1 MEYQRSRHKIAF
13 LAALILSILLVSCNE
28 AKTTPARTINAS
40 VLVELNQHEPRWFR
54 DVKISTG
61 TNGYQLLEIV
71 TNQQI
76 KSKWY
81 PQYNAHFVTSVFG
94 IENENSVYWA
104 IYVWDEQFSTWR
116 LSTSSADALV
126 VEDGQII
133 AWARIDPQSEK
144 YKHPSSTP

>member
-1 MEYQRSRHKIAF
+1 MKHQRSRYKTAF
-13 LAALILSILLVSCNE
+13 LAILILSILLVSCNE
-28 AKTTPARTINAS
+28 AKTTPVRTIEAS
-40 VLVELNQHEPRWFR
+40 VLIELNQHEHRWFR
-54 DVKISTG
+54 DVKISTE

-126 VEDGQII
+126 VEDGQSI